1 MSDTKKTNEQSL
13 TNCPKKCN
21 NDMCEEYCVHNDN
34 VTATEDEMPSLDT
47 LFSLA
52 ELFKMFG
59 DSTRIR
65 IMCALFRREL
75 CVCDICELLNMGQ
88 SAVSHQLR
96 LLRTASLVKVRRE
109 GKSAYYSLNDEHIY
123 IIFKLGLEH
132 IQEQKMKGG
141 RL

>member
-1 MSDTKKTNEQSL
+1 MSDINKENT
-13 TNCPKKCN
+13 KKCN
-21 NDMCEEYCVHNDN
+21 DCPSKTNPDICDEYCVHNDSVN
-34 VTATEDEMPSLDT
+34 AAENEMPPLDT

-65 IMCALFRREL
+65 IMCALFGREL

-109 GKSAYYSLNDEHIY
+109 GKSAYYSLDDEHIY
-123 IIFKLGLEH
+123 KIFKLGLEH
-132 IQEQKMKGG
+132 IQEHETGG
-141 RL
+141 KNQ

>member
-1 MSDTKKTNEQSL
+1 MNETNS
-13 TNCPKKCN
+13 TNAKNSTDCHIKNSKDIC
-21 NDMCEEYCVHNDN
+21 DEYCVHKDN
-34 VTATEDEMPSLDT
+34 VQAAEHEMPPLDT

-65 IMCALFRREL
+65 IMCALFGREL

-109 GKSAYYSLNDEHIY
+109 GKSAYYSLDDEHIH

-132 IQEQKMKGG
+132 IQEQKTKGG